1 MKKLTK
7 IFSLFLSL
15 SLTLALSPPVYAVCP
30 ACTVAVG
37 AGLGLSRWLGIDD
50 TVSGVWLGGLIM
62 SSSLWLSN
70 WLQKR
75 YQFKSKFKYLDLVV
89 IPSMYL
95 FVLLPLIWTKV
106 IGHPANTLW
115 GIDKLI
121 FGAVFGSLGFLASV
135 LADKKVREIKGKQ
148 LFNYQRVVFP
158 VSLLAIISTVFY
170 FLTK

>member
-1 MKKLTK
+1 MRKRLFLVL
-7 IFSLFLSL
+7 FSLP
-15 SLTLALSPPVYAVCP
+15 ALRLILPTGAYAVCP

-50 TVSGVWLGGLIM
+50 AISGVWLGAFVL

-75 YQFKSKFKYLDLVV
+75 YQLKSRFKYLDFAAAAA
-89 IPSMYL
+89 MYL
-95 FVLLPLIWTKV
+95 FTLGPLAWTGV
-106 IGHPANTLW
+106 IGHPVNTLL
-115 GIDKLI
+115 GIDKL
-121 FGAVFGSLGFLASV
+121 VFGTVVGSIVFGLSV
-135 LADKKVREIKGKQ
+135 FADKKVRGVYGKQ

-158 VSLLAIISTVFY
+158 VGLLAIISTVFY